1 MERISIFWWID
12 GPQYWQ
18 KKWDFERQSQHR
30 VRSKWGIFRHLM
42 LPILAKCILWIS
54 VFACFWEY
62 HKKNWGF
69 QQSYCGPRQDIAS
82 FQPVSVSTGES
93 IPMSSH
99 ALLLL
104 EILLNLSFFLFRNNF
119 CKDWLKV
126 PVLTKLAWPFNFT
139 EWRPVDYLC
148 LEGFAKSFCPTLNKL
163 VTQPTFTSNIFPITV
178 SSGSQ
183 ANIPQLIGKPGERI
197 IWY

>member
-1 MERISIFWWID
+1 MRFWATEPTPGEIKVRHISSLGVVYFSKMYFMIF
-12 GPQYWQ
+12 
-18 KKWDFERQSQHR
+18 
-30 VRSKWGIFRHLM
+30 GIR
-42 LPILAKCILWIS
+42 LWES
-54 VFACFWEY
+54 

-69 QQSYCGPRQDIAS
+69 QRSDGGLTQDIAS
-82 FQPVSVSTGES
+82 FQPVSVSTRES

-104 EILLNLSFFLFRNNF
+104 EILLNLSFFFFEILSEVTNF

-148 LEGFAKSFCPTLNKL
+148 LEGTVAACVDMWPVGTLVPTAGAI
-163 VTQPTFTSNIFPITV
+163 QDH
-178 SSGSQ
+178 G
-183 ANIPQLIGKPGERI
+183 
-197 IWY
+197 

>member
-1 MERISIFWWID
+1 MERISICSTVLTKEMRFWATEPTQGEI
-12 GPQYWQ
+12 
-18 KKWDFERQSQHR
+18 K
-30 VRSKWGIFRHLM
+30 VRHHLM
-42 LPILAKCILWIS
+42 LSILAKCILWIS

-69 QQSYCGPRQDIAS
+69 QRSDCGPRQDIAS

-104 EILLNLSFFLFRNNF
+104 EILLNLSFFFFETLSEVTNF

-139 EWRPVDYLC
+139 EWRPVGNLC
-148 LEGFAKSFCPTLNKL
+148 LDGFAKSFCPTLNKL

-197 IWY
+197 I